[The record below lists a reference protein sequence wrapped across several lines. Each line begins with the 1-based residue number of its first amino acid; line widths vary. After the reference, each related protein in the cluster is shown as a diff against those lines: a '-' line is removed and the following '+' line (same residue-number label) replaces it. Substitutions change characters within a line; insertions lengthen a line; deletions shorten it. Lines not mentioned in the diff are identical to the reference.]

1 MVNIKF
7 YGHNF
12 LHNIHLNVNTAMLYR
27 KINKANEYLKSYRC
41 SKA

>member
-7 YGHNF
+7 YGHIF
-12 LHNIHLNVNTAMLYR
+12 YTISHLYVNTAMLYR
-27 KINKANEYLKSYRC
+27 KINKANEYLKSYQC